1 VFWYI
6 LLCFFNNLSAEK
18 KDTVASSTAEVAA
31 SSQAEPPSPSQMAA
45 AVSVASDSGAV
56 DVEKRV
62 KAVQKKLKQI
72 AELKNR
78 RAAGGSLDEGQVR
91 QTSVSQTT
99 T

>member
-1 VFWYI
+1 
-6 LLCFFNNLSAEK
+6 
-18 KDTVASSTAEVAA
+18 
-31 SSQAEPPSPSQMAA
+31 MAA